1 MTSSVEML
9 SAIIHEA
16 MAVGSSGMEISRQC
30 VEGQC
35 WMKWNSTTPQKAA
48 AYIKEA
54 KLYKNSLKIIFFE
67 TSETLRV
74 AMAK

>member
-35 WMKWNSTTPQKAA
+35 
-48 AYIKEA
+48 
-54 KLYKNSLKIIFFE
+54 
-67 TSETLRV
+67 
-74 AMAK
+74 